1 MTDTSAQPATIEELR
16 EVMDV
21 VMKSVRE
28 GGGAERGA
36 VVVDYTNYRGERRW
50 RRIIPLQLVFTSNR
64 WHPKPQWLLR
74 AIDKDKREARA
85 FALTGIHAWAAPSSL
100 PDARMA
106 DPTAQTEPLTTGQLI
121 VAEWETNPIYE
132 PCNLAQ
138 AIDDAITARAE
149 ALETMLREWVAFKL
163 AISDKFSEDS
173 LVARTNRLLGV

>member
-1 MTDTSAQPATIEELR
+1 
-16 EVMDV
+16 
-21 VMKSVRE
+21 MKSVRE